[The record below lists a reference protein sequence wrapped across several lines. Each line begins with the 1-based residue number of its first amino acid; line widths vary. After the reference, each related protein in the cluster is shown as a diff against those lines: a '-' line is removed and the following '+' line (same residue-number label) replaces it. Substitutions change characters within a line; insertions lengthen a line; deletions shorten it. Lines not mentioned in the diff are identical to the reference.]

1 LRVSDVN
8 FPSCEPGAV
17 KGTAATVQGQR
28 DPSLLR
34 IDDRLDTRG
43 RAYYWVGIE
52 RRRAEPPKGT
62 DLWAVRSN
70 LISVT
75 PLCLDYT
82 DQATR
87 KRLASVLGDQAAPIR
102 SAFKTG

>member
-1 LRVSDVN
+1 
-8 FPSCEPGAV
+8 
-17 KGTAATVQGQR
+17 
-28 DPSLLR
+28 LR
-34 IDDRLDTRG
+34 IDDRFDTRG
-43 RAYYWVGIE
+43 RAHYWIGIE
-52 RRRAEPPKGT
+52 RRRAEPPEGT

-87 KRLASVLGDQAAPIR
+87 TRLASVLGDQPAPMR
-102 SAFKTG
+102 STVKAG